1 MTTFLTEEEEL
12 EIALALSSEE
22 VCEQKPRNLAE
33 DEAFVRALALS
44 SEEAREQR
52 NREQRNRE
60 QRNRDLVA
68 DEAFARALA
77 LSSEE
82 VHEHRARNA
91 PSTNGLSPQEA
102 AAFAA
107 YERCDKYNNYGK
119 KKYPSK

>member
-44 SEEAREQR
+44 SEEA
-52 NREQRNRE
+52 REQRNRE